1 MIVRNARDT
10 LFAAAP
16 KIVPIFAMPEGRHT
30 AAWLE
35 TSARCR
41 KHLSLRAGEPPA
53 YYNVTEMPPI
63 YLSIETK
70 TARFQGETMH
80 ELRAA
85 ALALLTLFPAGEAHA
100 GDYPSAPV
108 RIVVP
113 YPAGGLVDI
122 VMRIVGD
129 RLSQDLGQQFLI
141 ESRVGAGG
149 TIATGSVARA
159 EPDGYTLLAITD
171 SHATNPLAFKNLPYD
186 SIADFA
192 PIGLI
197 GHSPL
202 ILIVHPSVPA
212 RSVQEFVALA
222 KQNAATPLSYGSIG
236 YGSASHLA
244 GEVFKARTGV
254 ALTHIPYKGGAPA
267 VNDLVAGQINAMFL
281 SPIVS
286 APHIKKGALIA
297 LGVAASAR
305 FPSLPDVVT
314 MKEAGVPMEAGYWVG
329 LVAPAKTP
337 ATVVSILERA
347 LARVLEQDDTRSRL
361 SDIGLVVT
369 HMNAK
374 SFGDYIIE
382 QTKFWRDF
390 TQKNEIKFD

>member
-1 MIVRNARDT
+1 
-10 LFAAAP
+10 
-16 KIVPIFAMPEGRHT
+16 
-30 AAWLE
+30 
-35 TSARCR
+35 
-41 KHLSLRAGEPPA
+41 
-53 YYNVTEMPPI
+53 
-63 YLSIETK
+63 
-70 TARFQGETMH
+70 MH
-80 ELRAA
+80 ELRAV
-85 ALALLTLFPAGEAHA
+85 ALALLSLFLAGEAR
-100 GDYPSAPV
+100 GSDYPSAPV

-149 TIATGSVARA
+149 TIATSAVARA

-171 SHATNPLAFKNLPYD
+171 SHATNPLAFKDLPYD
-186 SIADFA
+186 SITDFA

-222 KQNAATPLSYGSIG
+222 KQKDATPLSYGSIG

-244 GEVFKARTGV
+244 GEVFMSRTGV

-286 APHIKKGALIA
+286 APHIKKGTLIA
-297 LGVAASAR
+297 LGVAAPER

-314 MKEAGVPMEAGYWVG
+314 MKEADVPMEAGYWVG

-337 ATVVSILERA
+337 ATVVRILEQA
-347 LARVLEQDDTRSRL
+347 LERVLAQSDVHSRL
-361 SDIGLVVT
+361 TDIGLVVS
-369 HMNAK
+369 HMNARE
-374 SFGDYIIE
+374 FGNYIVE
-382 QTKFWRDF
+382 QTKFWREF
-390 TQKNEIKFD
+390 TQANGIKFD

>member
-1 MIVRNARDT
+1 MKN
-10 LFAAAP
+10 LFAAA
-16 KIVPIFAMPEGRHT
+16 IVA
-30 AAWLE
+30 LVL
-35 TSARCR
+35 
-41 KHLSLRAGEPPA
+41 LSP
-53 YYNVTEMPPI
+53 
-63 YLSIETK
+63 
-70 TARFQGETMH
+70 TAR
-80 ELRAA
+80 
-85 ALALLTLFPAGEAHA
+85 AHA
-100 GDYPSAPV
+100 NDYPAAPV

-122 VMRIVGD
+122 VMRIIGD
-129 RLSQDLGQQFLI
+129 RLSQELGQQFLI
-141 ESRVGAGG
+141 ESRAGAGG
-149 TIATGSVARA
+149 TIATASVARA
-159 EPDGYTLLAITD
+159 DPDGYTLLAITD
-171 SHATNPLAFKNLPYD
+171 SHATNPLAFKDLPYD
-186 SIADFA
+186 SIGDFA

-212 RSVQEFVALA
+212 RSVQEFIALA

-244 GEVFKARTGV
+244 GEIFKARAGV

-267 VNDLVAGQINAMFL
+267 VNDLVAGQINSMFL

-286 APHIKKGALIA
+286 TPHIKKGTLIA
-297 LGVAASAR
+297 LGVAAPER

-337 ATVVSILERA
+337 ATVVNVLEQA
-347 LARVLEQDDTRSRL
+347 LARVLARDDVRSRL
-361 SDIGLVVT
+361 TDIGLVVT

-374 SFGDYIIE
+374 TFGDYIVE
-382 QTKFWRDF
+382 QTKFWREF
-390 TQKNEIKFD
+390 TQESGIKFD

>member
-1 MIVRNARDT
+1 MSNITGAINRS
-10 LFAAAP
+10 F
-16 KIVPIFAMPEGRHT
+16 
-30 AAWLE
+30 
-35 TSARCR
+35 
-41 KHLSLRAGEPPA
+41 
-53 YYNVTEMPPI
+53 
-63 YLSIETK
+63 
-70 TARFQGETMH
+70 RFEENTMKD
-80 ELRAA
+80 LRAA
-85 ALALLTLFPAGEAHA
+85 AIVALALFTLTTYAHA
-100 GDYPSAPV
+100 IDYPAAPV
-108 RIVVP
+108 RIIVP

-129 RLSQDLGQQFLI
+129 RLSQELGQQFTI
-141 ESRVGAGG
+141 ESRAGAGG
-149 TIATGSVARA
+149 TIATASVARA

-171 SHATNPLAFKNLPYD
+171 SHTTNRLAFKDLPYD
-186 SIADFA
+186 SIGDFA

-212 RSVQEFVALA
+212 RSVQEFIALA

-244 GEVFKARTGV
+244 GEIFKARAGV

-267 VNDLVAGQINAMFL
+267 VNDLVAGQINSMFL

-286 APHIKKGALIA
+286 APHIKKGTLIA
-297 LGVAASAR
+297 LGVAAPER
-305 FPSLPDVVT
+305 FPSLPNVVT

-337 ATVVSILERA
+337 APVVSTLEQA
-347 LARVLEQDDTRSRL
+347 LARVLEQDDVRSRL
-361 SDIGLVVT
+361 TDIGLVVT

-374 SFGDYIIE
+374 AFGDYIVD
-382 QTKFWRDF
+382 QTKFWKDF
-390 TQKNEIKFD
+390 TQENGIKFD